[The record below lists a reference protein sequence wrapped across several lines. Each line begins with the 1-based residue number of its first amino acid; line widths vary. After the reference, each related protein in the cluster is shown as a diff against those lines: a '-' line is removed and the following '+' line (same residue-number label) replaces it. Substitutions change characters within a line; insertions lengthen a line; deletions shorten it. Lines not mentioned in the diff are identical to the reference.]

1 MITNI
6 TYTPKKPVFINFVGN
21 RKLISKILAILP
33 ASKKDDYLINKCI
46 DNAELAHHLAGVIAQ
61 DMNPYLYTSK
71 DMVNI
76 RQDILFA
83 DDTNNVGGILGKFLA
98 KYSK

>member
-6 TYTPKKPVFINFVGN
+6 AYTPKNPALINLVGN
-21 RKLISKILAILP
+21 TKLIKKILTILP
-33 ASKKDDYLINKCI
+33 ASKRDDYLVNKCI

-61 DMNPYLYTSK
+61 DMNPYLYTGK
-71 DMVNI
+71 DLVDI

-83 DDTNNVGGILGKFLA
+83 NDVDNVGGMLGQFLA
-98 KYSK
+98 KYNK

>member
-6 TYTPKKPVFINFVGN
+6 AYTPKNPALINLVGN
-21 RKLISKILAILP
+21 TKLIKKILTILP
-33 ASKKDDYLINKCI
+33 ASKRDDYLVNKCI

-61 DMNPYLYTSK
+61 DINPYLYTSK
-71 DMVNI
+71 DLAGI

-83 DDTNNVGGILGKFLA
+83 DDTDNVGGILGKFLA